1 MDPSAPE
8 KSPTMEDR
16 AALERDLASFRTYL
30 AYVAARFKGERLLGG
45 DRTSDL
51 VQRTMLAVLEKVRD
65 GNIPQSGEEQRKRWI
80 RRILRNIWIDLL
92 RKELRA
98 PTIVSGVEQLLEDSS
113 SSPSGKAM
121 RTERLQTI
129 LQAIDQLKPAER
141 EVIAW
146 RYRDN
151 LSTTEIA
158 RRLGCTDRYVRQIL
172 KSCRVKLR
180 NNLPSA
186 GDSEVPAPRESSGP
200 DLGREGERS

>member
-1 MDPSAPE
+1 MDPSAPD
-8 KSPTMEDR
+8 KSPTLEDR

-30 AYVAARFKGERLLGG
+30 AYVAARFKGERLLGA

-51 VQRTMLAVLEKVRD
+51 VQRTMVAVLEKVRD
-65 GNIPQSGEEQRKRWI
+65 GNIPRSGEEQRKRWI

-92 RKELRA
+92 RKELRS
-98 PTIVSGVEQLLEDSS
+98 PTIVSGVEQWLEDSS

-121 RTERLQTI
+121 RAERLQSI
-129 LQAIDQLKPAER
+129 QQAIDQLKPAER
-141 EVIAW
+141 EVVAW

-158 RRLGCTDRYVRQIL
+158 KRLGCSDRYVRQIL

-180 NNLPSA
+180 SHLSSADDSELPS
-186 GDSEVPAPRESSGP
+186 GRDSSG
-200 DLGREGERS
+200 LGLGPEGERS